1 MKDLDAVID
10 AVFILRQN
18 SDSDFE
24 KKLVQDFVENLL
36 HPPSEQTSEKFL
48 YEKTCPVCRTKFQTN
63 RENKKFC
70 SLKCRHKDEN
80 SRYQQVNFVCQNC
93 GKVCQASKFFNRK
106 FCSKKCSAEYRRKN
120 KN

>member
-18 SDSDFE
+18 ADSDFE

-36 HPPSEQTSEKFL
+36 HQPSEQTSEKFL

-70 SLKCRHKDEN
+70 SLKCRRKDEN
-80 SRYQQVNFVCQNC
+80 SRYKDKPVVCKNC
-93 GKVCQASKFFNRK
+93 GKVFQASRYFNRK
-106 FCSKKCSAEYRRKN
+106 FCSKKCAGEYRFKKN
-120 KN
+120 